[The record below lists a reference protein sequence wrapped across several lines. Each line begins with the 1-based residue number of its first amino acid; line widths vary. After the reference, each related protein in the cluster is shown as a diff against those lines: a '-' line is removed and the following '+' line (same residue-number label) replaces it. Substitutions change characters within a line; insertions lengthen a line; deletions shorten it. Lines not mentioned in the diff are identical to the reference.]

1 MRRPETDAWLAALPP
16 DLDLQ
21 RDALRRL
28 VEVAERDDR
37 IRLVVVGC
45 SLGRGAGDA
54 LSDIDA
60 YVGVQ
65 PTSWPAFV
73 AGVPALVETLGE
85 VIDLR
90 SETVERAES
99 TGRPY
104 QNTFVQY
111 RSGLQLDLLV
121 APTTARAPGHDWIV
135 LYDPDRLITGE
146 PLVTAATPDQVGGW
160 MFNAF
165 VRLSACGKYLKRGSL
180 WEAAEMLHTAR
191 GDLWRLWAAAHRVR
205 DPQYGLTAVLDSA
218 PVALPDGIEATI
230 APLDRVAL
238 AAAALACADL
248 LIATWPEAIAAAG
261 GQTAAPALAAYVHRQ
276 LAALE

>member
-1 MRRPETDAWLAALPP
+1 MRRAETDAWLAALPP

-28 VEVAERDDR
+28 VEAAKRDDR

-54 LSDIDA
+54 LSDIDP

-90 SETVERAES
+90 SEMVEPAA
-99 TGRPY
+99 TAGRPY
-104 QNTFVQY
+104 QHTFVQY
-111 RSGLQLDLLV
+111 RSGLQLDLVV
-121 APTTARAPGHDWIV
+121 APAAPGPPRHDWVV
-135 LYDPDRLITGE
+135 LYDPDQLITGE
-146 PLVTAATPDQVGGW
+146 PLVSAVTPDQVGGW

-165 VRLSACGKYLKRGSL
+165 VRLSACAKYLKRGSL
-180 WEAAEMLHTAR
+180 WEAAEMLHAAR

-205 DPQYGLTAVLDSA
+205 DPQYGLTAVLDST
-218 PVALPDGIEATI
+218 PVSLPDRIEATI
-230 APLDRVAL
+230 APLDRSAFG
-238 AAAALACADL
+238 AAALVCADL
-248 LIATWPEAIAAAG
+248 LIATWPEAIGAAG
-261 GQTAAPALAAYVHRQ
+261 AQTAAPALAAYVRQQ